1 MSSVLLE
8 ADLGAPVR
16 TCPGWTVRDLVRHLG
31 GVHRWAT
38 GFVRGEGRQPKD
50 GDLEELV
57 RALAG
62 ASPDLE
68 TWTFLDAPSPLAF
81 WARRQAHETAI
92 HRVDAE
98 SAIDRI
104 TGFST
109 PFAVDGIDELLLR
122 FVARGGPELPVDRDR
137 TLLVEATDVDRRWR
151 VTFTPSG
158 FRTAGDGGAGSADT
172 LIRASASDLYL
183 GLWNRRAFEPSA
195 IVGDEHLAQ
204 LQRTRQGSL
213 ELSRV
218 GPTCVPC
225 RIGGARGAD
234 AFGPLAR
241 RCQVPPDA

>member
-1 MSSVLLE
+1 MSSVLVE
-8 ADLGAPVR
+8 ADLGAPVP

-38 GFVRGEGRQPKD
+38 GFVRGEGRQAKD
-50 GDLEELV
+50 GDLEELVSGWPDDAALRPWFAQGHEELV

-104 TGFST
+104 TGFPA

-137 TLLVEATDVDRRWR
+137 ALLVEATDVDRRWR

-158 FRTAGDGGAGSADT
+158 FRTAGHGGAGSADT
-172 LIRASASDLYL
+172 RIRASASDLYL

-195 IVGDEHLAQ
+195 IVGDEHLV
-204 LQRTRQGSL
+204 
-213 ELSRV
+213 ELWREHVRV
-218 GPTCVPC
+218 
-225 RIGGARGAD
+225 RWS
-234 AFGPLAR
+234 
-241 RCQVPPDA
+241 